1 MAILAIDQGTSGTK
15 AILLDDD
22 FQVIAKGYA
31 PVATEHNQSG
41 AAQTT
46 ADAIWQSVIDS
57 VNQVLSTTTEK
68 ISAVGL
74 ANQGES
80 ILAWDKKTGDA
91 LSPVIIWQDSRSAAL
106 CQQRQEHSQFVL
118 SKTGLTIDPYFVAPK
133 ITWLKQ
139 NYPQLPKD
147 AVITTTDTYLIY
159 KLSGEFVTDKAT
171 ASRTLLFDL
180 ATRSYQQQ
188 LADIWQID
196 ISNLPAVIN
205 NDQVIGQIKSD
216 QLPALSG
223 VVLAAA
229 IVDQPAAL
237 FAQNCFSLGQ
247 AKCTFGTGAF
257 LLTNIADQIK
267 ISKNGLATSLAWQIK
282 DSTSY
287 YLDGQVFTAASAID
301 WLISNNFI
309 AAPSDIDSLPDAN
322 GVIASPSFAGLGAP
336 LWRPDATAS
345 IMGLGLNHDRSH
357 IASAMVDGIAAAVAD
372 LLSAVKSDGVEITTL
387 RVDGGLTQSSK
398 LMQMQADL
406 AQIPVEQYAHPD
418 ATAIGVGYLAA
429 LAINPKLS
437 IKDIAQRW
445 QPAKVYLPKWSADQS
460 ANYLSRWRGVQRVS
474 LDRER

>member
-287 YLDGQVFTAASAID
+287 YLDGQVFTAASAVD
-301 WLISNNFI
+301 WLIANNFI

-357 IASAMVDGIAAAVAD
+357 IASAIVDGIAAAVAD

-387 RVDGGLTQSSK
+387 RVDGGLTQSTK

-474 LDRER
+474 LDREK